1 MTTTPTINLDTTV
14 QAISDQVSSE
24 LADETVIL
32 KLTDGVYYGLDA
44 VGAHIWQLIQEETTV
59 KAVRDQLLQ
68 EYEVSAERCERDLL
82 DLLQELREH
91 GLIQVSR

>member
-1 MTTTPTINLDTTV
+1 MSDLTLDASVVATP
-14 QAISDQVSSE
+14 DQVSSE
-24 LADETVIL
+24 LADEAIIL
-32 KLTDGVYYGLDA
+32 DLESGTYFGLDA
-44 VGAHIWQLIQEETTV
+44 TGARIWQLIQEETTV
-59 KAVRDQLLQ
+59 EAVRDQLLR

>member
-1 MTTTPTINLDTTV
+1 MSDLTLDASVVATP
-14 QAISDQVSSE
+14 DQVSSE
-24 LADETVIL
+24 LADEAIIL
-32 KLTDGVYYGLDA
+32 DLESGTYFGLDA
-44 VGAHIWQLIQEETTV
+44 TGARIWQLIQEETTV
-59 KAVRDQLLQ
+59 EAVRDQLLQ